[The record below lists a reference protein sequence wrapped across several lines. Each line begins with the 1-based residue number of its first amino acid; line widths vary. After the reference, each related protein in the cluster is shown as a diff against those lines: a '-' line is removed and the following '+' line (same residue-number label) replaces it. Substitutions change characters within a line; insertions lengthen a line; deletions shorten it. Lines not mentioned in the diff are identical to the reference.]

1 MNFRPIMWI
10 AAGII
15 LLAVC
20 AQGQNPT
27 LVYSTNGLTLFPT
40 NIHGPGKVTIG
51 IDTNSA
57 FWKANAGG
65 TNGISKTFLTNVLV
79 GVYVEQASAAWVD
92 ILSKTNYWNAK
103 LDAAAT
109 NGFVFASITNGL
121 VGASITNTLASTQ
134 WVNSVVG
141 AIDLTSR
148 VAVSNGFGTNTTLL
162 FPRTS
167 GLTNTLG
174 FFLGGPGTIGTN
186 GSVSALTINMTQ
198 TNVGP
203 VVLQS
208 NLTVMGFAS
217 MTNGSMIIS
226 TTPTNI
232 TISIGGLPA
241 LVFTTNTTS
250 SGYTG
255 QGGYSIA
262 IPGSSTKLIFP
273 TNSGGASIVNEAK
286 GASSAGYL
294 NLNGNIVYVSAI
306 DAGGIFGNTSQAF
319 IRPQVALFNIFA
331 ANTVISNF
339 TAYGSAIFAPNAT
352 ATSPSNLINVATS
365 DARYLGVSGS
375 SNNMAWPSLPYNGS
389 SSTNL
394 VTVTGATSGSVF
406 LVTVYPY
413 DPAAIYKAF
422 CYAANSVTVE
432 RASPSTL
439 GPVTNNVMVGSIT
452 PLVTSSG
459 LVSAL
464 NGVVSNLVNNG
475 TLTQVGVAT
484 FNSTITAANANGTAA
499 SSIANVGTLDTR
511 HRRRVVI
518 NYGGG
523 GALGGNSIVT
533 SSNYFS
539 APSFSGGYAAYLPPG
554 YTKFIGYTVT
564 FQRTGSGN
572 AILAGTF
579 SASPTLVS
587 AYNIS
592 QNANTTR
599 LSGSI
604 VATSGAVIWTNNAAT
619 FTFPALGTTNSSLTT
634 NITVNVSLKGNVSA
648 DGLESWTNGF
658 GFLRIAFSNYG
669 TLPVSNLWF
678 GGTATFEEED

>member
-1 MNFRPIMWI
+1 MNFERILWIALLII
-10 AAGII
+10 AAGVV
-15 LLAVC
+15 AK
-20 AQGQNPT
+20 GQNPT
-27 LVYSTNGLTLFPT
+27 LVYTTNGMTLFPT

-65 TNGISKTFLTNVLV
+65 TNGITKTFLTNVLV

-109 NGFVFASITNGL
+109 NGFVFSSITNGL
-121 VGASITNTLASTQ
+121 VGASITNSLASTQ

-203 VVLQS
+203 VVMQS
-208 NLTVMGFAS
+208 SLTQNL
-217 MTNGSMIIS
+217 
-226 TTPTNI
+226 PTG
-232 TISIGGLPA
+232 T
-241 LVFTTNTTS
+241 TTNTLGVGGGTNFWNLVS
-250 SGYTG
+250 ASVDANGHGANTGLGMLNFYKGATYIGGIGYRDNSLAGLEIRSPQVTLELGNGGGGGQKWQFITGAGGSYSYLTG
-255 QGGYSIA
+255 QGGV
-262 IPGSSTKLIFP
+262 GVTVD
-273 TNSGGASIVNEAK
+273 GEGK
-286 GASSAGYL
+286 GANFTVLQS
-294 NLNGNIVYVSAI
+294 VSTTRVNSVQ
-306 DAGGIFGNTSQAF
+306 FFSGNT
-319 IRPQVALFNIFA
+319 
-331 ANTVISNF
+331 
-339 TAYGSAIFAPNAT
+339 G
-352 ATSPSNLINVATS
+352 TSPSNVMTFALG
-365 DARYLGVSGS
+365 DARYLAVSGT
-375 SNNMAWPSLPYNGS
+375 SNSMVWSSLPYNGS
-389 SSTNL
+389 WQTQAMALVGVTANTSNLCVSTVPLDFGAVYTATYLSPNV
-394 VTVTGATSGSVF
+394 VTVCRTATSTLNGYTGAVSVASG
-406 LVTVYPY
+406 
-413 DPAAIYKAF
+413 
-422 CYAANSVTVE
+422 
-432 RASPSTL
+432 
-439 GPVTNNVMVGSIT
+439 T
-452 PLVTSSG
+452 PLVASG
-459 LVSAL
+459 GLLPTINAT
-464 NGVVSNLVNNG
+464 VSNLVNNG
-475 TLTQVGVAT
+475 TLQQVGVAT

-499 SSIANVGTLDTR
+499 SSIANVGTLDAR

-523 GALGGNSIVT
+523 GALWGNSIVT